1 MGDILG
7 HVGDKWDVPLTV
19 LLRQGPRRFSKLERE
34 VGTVSKKM
42 LILTLRYLERD
53 GFISRKVTP
62 STPPRVDYALT
73 ALGEEVMGPLD
84 SSSGWRWLE
93 ADVPDGRPPWPP
105 YKYHAALGY
114 RREKTRRALMVS

>member
-1 MGDILG
+1 MGDIRG
-7 HVGDKWDVPLTV
+7 HVEDKWAVLLVV
-19 LLRQGPRRFSKLERE
+19 LLRQGPRRFSELERE

-84 SSSGWRWLE
+84 SSSVWRWLE

-105 YKYHAALGY
+105 
-114 RREKTRRALMVS
+114 